1 MSKIIHICG
10 VWSAASATATIGGVT
25 FSASSDGQFFRLRV
39 LIGDLQVADERV
51 EIEYRDADLRPD
63 GIDADFESW
72 PLTDTKT
79 LVIAAI

>member
-1 MSKIIHICG
+1 MPNIIHICG
-10 VWSAASATATIGGVT
+10 VWSATAATTGGVI

-51 EIEYRDADLRPD
+51 EIEYRDADLLPD

-72 PLTDTKT
+72 PLTGTKT